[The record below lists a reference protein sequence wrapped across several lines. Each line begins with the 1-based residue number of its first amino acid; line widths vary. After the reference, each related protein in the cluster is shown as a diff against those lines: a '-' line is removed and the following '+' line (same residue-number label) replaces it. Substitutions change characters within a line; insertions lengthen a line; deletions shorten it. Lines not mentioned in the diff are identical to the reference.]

1 MRIAH
6 VTATFPP
13 YYAGTGN
20 VCYHNAR
27 VLAAR
32 GHDVH
37 VFTADWPGE
46 PDDPPGVTVHRLK
59 PVVRV
64 GNAPVL
70 PQLLRLGNF
79 DLVHLHYPFYS
90 GAEFVA
96 LSGTPYVVTYHQDV
110 QLAGWLGRATSFH
123 GRTIGKR
130 LLKRAARL
138 CPTSLDYLHHS
149 AIADLAPSLGDR
161 VVELPNGV
169 DLERFRP
176 GPLDLDTRRRWGF
189 PEDAVIVLLVG
200 GMDRAHYFK
209 GVPTLL
215 QALTQVPDASAILVG
230 DGDLRPRFERQAQAL
245 GLSDRVRFTGRV
257 GTDEL
262 PRLYRAADVLV
273 LPSQTPGEAFG
284 MVLLE
289 AMASGRLVIATD
301 LPGVRSVVAHG
312 RDGFLVR
319 PGNARELAATIAP
332 VVGMTVEE
340 RLALGAAGRAK
351 VEARYDWERIGDRL
365 EAIYAA
371 ALGEKALPAIPATA
385 WLPVDLRAALELIAV
400 RGGGLHG
407 SIRAR
412 VIGEPRLVTEL
423 GGYAPVT
430 DDPNQLIALGTAA
443 RDLRA
448 VISAARP
455 ERVLTLVEGP
465 LGGLLRPA
473 RASSATL
480 PVDLSNETWQGLGYV
495 KVMSRGVQGLGS
507 IGWAAG
513 ERLLKR
519 LNRPD
524 LADRCRAAMLRTL
537 ATSRIPG
544 SPATIKIH
552 EYRRVA

>member
-13 YYAGTGN
+13 YYGGTGN

-37 VFTADWPGE
+37 VFTADWPGS

-96 LSGTPYVVTYHQDV
+96 LSGAPYVVTYHQDV
-110 QLAGWLGRATSFH
+110 QLAGWLGRATSLH
-123 GRTIGKR
+123 GQTIGKL

-149 AIADLAPSLGDR
+149 AIADLVPSLGDL
-161 VVELPNGV
+161 VVALPNGV
-169 DLERFRP
+169 DLERFNP

-189 PEDAVIVLLVG
+189 PDDAVIVLLVG

-215 QALTQVPDASAILVG
+215 QALTQVPGVSAILVG

-245 GLSDRVRFTGRV
+245 GLSNRVRFTGRV

-262 PRLYRAADVLV
+262 PRLYRAADVLA

-289 AMASGRLVIATD
+289 AMASGRPVIATD

-312 RDGFLVR
+312 SDGFLVR
-319 PGNARELAATIAP
+319 PGNARDLAEMIAA
-332 VVGMTVEE
+332 VAGMTVEE
-340 RLALGAAGRAK
+340 RMALGAAGRAK
-351 VEARYDWERIGDRL
+351 VEAHYDWERIGDRL

-371 ALGEKALPAIPATA
+371 ALGEKA
-385 WLPVDLRAALELIAV
+385 LPVDLRAALELIAV

-412 VIGEPRLVTEL
+412 VIGKQRLVAEL
-423 GGYAPVT
+423 GGYAPVMN
-430 DDPNQLIALGTAA
+430 DPNQLIALGAGA

-448 VISAARP
+448 VISVARP

-465 LGGLLRPA
+465 LGGLVRPA
-473 RASSATL
+473 RVSSAAL
-480 PVDLSNETWQGLGYV
+480 PVDLPNETWQGLGYV

-537 ATSRIPG
+537 PTSRVPG
-544 SPATIKIH
+544 SPATIEIH